1 VTDWLTASQQR
12 TWLAYMRVYHRLEY
26 EMNRHLLPECGTSL
40 GDYTVLN
47 VLTNAAGN
55 RMQLT
60 SLATTIGWERSRLS
74 HHLRRMTNRGLVDR
88 LQSNTDGRATDAMLT
103 AMGRRAIKAAAQEKD
118 LADIL
123 TPGGDAMFDE
133 AAHTCAR
140 PGSSCEEVQKR
151 DRRARTDARAGGIGA
166 GLMLWLA
173 VRRTCRLETLSIT
186 RQSSDW
192 LRYRRVQLQP

>member
-26 EMNRHLLPECGTSL
+26 EMNRHLLAECEMSL

-47 VLTNAAGN
+47 ALTNAAGN

-88 LQSNTDGRATDAMLT
+88 LQSDTDGRATDAMLT
-103 AMGRRAIKAAAQEKD
+103 AKGRRAIKAAAPRHVAWVRQLFFSDLSAAQERD

-123 TPGGDAMFDE
+123 TSIYVTILREGTLPSPDE
-133 AAHTCAR
+133 
-140 PGSSCEEVQKR
+140 S
-151 DRRARTDARAGGIGA
+151 GA
-166 GLMLWLA
+166 
-173 VRRTCRLETLSIT
+173 
-186 RQSSDW
+186 
-192 LRYRRVQLQP
+192 